1 MKGEDSKGK
10 QFGFTEYPKSR
21 YGYSEDFP
29 GALGLED
36 HDATQIHLV
45 KPEHACVLE
54 LERIANALERL
65 APTVVQDT
73 QGDDDD

>member
-1 MKGEDSKGK
+1 MKGENEKGE
-10 QFGFTEYPKSR
+10 QFEFTKYPGSR

-29 GALGLED
+29 GALGFED
-36 HDATQIHLV
+36 HEATQIHLV

-73 QGDDDD
+73 QGDDE